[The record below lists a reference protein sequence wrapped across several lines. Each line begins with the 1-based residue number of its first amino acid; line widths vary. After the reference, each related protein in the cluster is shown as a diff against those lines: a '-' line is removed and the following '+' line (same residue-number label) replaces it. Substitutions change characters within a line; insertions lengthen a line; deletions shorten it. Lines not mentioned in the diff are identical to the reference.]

1 MYQAKIEEFENQ
13 SKVKTDFSAFKGNLS
28 AAQQVELQKEV
39 SQFSRIIDGLN
50 EENQRAEAKIRDLT
64 YQLKQSDKKLSEEKK
79 VAQDLQ
85 LKQMLDQK
93 KVYVEGEAEEVDIPT
108 ANLMGP
114 DNAISKTELKDLQER
129 VSQLQLENDELKR
142 EWATKEATLKSLN
155 DQVRAEKGSVEKS
168 LYETEF
174 LVGQRNQEIA
184 RMRDQ
189 NIQERALAES

>member
-1 MYQAKIEEFENQ
+1 MDARLTALTLAKDQKGEVKKLEAQVAMYLAKIEEFENQ
-13 SKVKTDFSAFKGNLS
+13 SKIKTDFSAFKGNLS

-64 YQLKQSDKKLSEEKK
+64 YQLKQSDKKLSEEKR

-114 DNAISKTELKDLQER
+114 DNAISKTELKDL
-129 VSQLQLENDELKR
+129 
-142 EWATKEATLKSLN
+142 
-155 DQVRAEKGSVEKS
+155 
-168 LYETEF
+168 
-174 LVGQRNQEIA
+174 
-184 RMRDQ
+184 
-189 NIQERALAES
+189 